1 MNITGFIDRQIIQ
14 IRQGGHKVL
23 ARKITIALPIL
34 FNSIWALPIVLLI
47 RLIRP
52 IFLVRFGGL
61 ISSRIGHFAA
71 NTELFLCER
80 DANINKPNQCF
91 VDLFYFASLPVCN
104 QQLAV
109 MWKRVLTVWPA
120 CLLKPVVYVNGLIPG
135 GSVHVID
142 ISTQQVRDFYNLVDR
157 YPSHL
162 NFTDEEETRGALL
175 LEGMG
180 IPPGVDFVCL
190 NVRDDAYLKVHQ
202 TGFDWSYHS
211 YRDSDI
217 QNYILAVEAL
227 ADLGYFVIRMGA
239 KVNEGINSIHP
250 RVIDYAVNGMRSD
263 FMDIYLGS
271 KCLFCISTGTG
282 WDNIPYIFRRPIA
295 LVNFVPLAG
304 ILKDYKNFISITK
317 HYFDKQ
323 TKKELSLCDIINK
336 GALLYSYSNEY
347 ESNGLQLRE
356 NSPEEIRDVVIEMLE
371 RLIGT
376 WKPHED
382 DEALQKRFWVILSE
396 ALKALFSRSLD
407 GERLARYGALFL
419 RNNREWLL

>member
-1 MNITGFIDRQIIQ
+1 
-14 IRQGGHKVL
+14 
-23 ARKITIALPIL
+23 
-34 FNSIWALPIVLLI
+34 
-47 RLIRP
+47 
-52 IFLVRFGGL
+52 
-61 ISSRIGHFAA
+61 
-71 NTELFLCER
+71 
-80 DANINKPNQCF
+80 
-91 VDLFYFASLPVCN
+91 
-104 QQLAV
+104 
-109 MWKRVLTVWPA
+109 
-120 CLLKPVVYVNGLIPG
+120 
-135 GSVHVID
+135 
-142 ISTQQVRDFYNLVDR
+142 
-157 YPSHL
+157 
-162 NFTDEEETRGALL
+162 
-175 LEGMG
+175 
-180 IPPGVDFVCL
+180 
-190 NVRDDAYLKVHQ
+190 
-202 TGFDWSYHS
+202 
-211 YRDSDI
+211 
-217 QNYILAVEAL
+217 
-227 ADLGYFVIRMGA
+227 
-239 KVNEGINSIHP
+239 
-250 RVIDYAVNGMRSD
+250 
-263 FMDIYLGS
+263 MDIYLGS

-304 ILKDYKNFISITK
+304 ILKDYTNFISITK

-396 ALKALFSRSLD
+396 ALKALYSRSLD